1 MAKSDAMYDALKPAQ
16 SVTEDLKE
24 LGSRASEMAQ
34 EKLERVKAGAAEWA
48 EEGRERV
55 EEMGE
60 SVEQYIADHPVKSM
74 LIAAGI
80 GLIVGRV
87 LLR

>member
-1 MAKSDAMYDALKPAQ
+1 MDKTDAMRDALKPTQ
-16 SVTEDLKE
+16 TVTEDLKE

-34 EKLERVKAGAAEWA
+34 EKLEQMRAGADEWA

-55 EEMGE
+55 EEME
-60 SVEQYIADHPVKSM
+60 QSVERYIAEHPIKSM
-74 LIAAGI
+74 LIAAGV